1 MNVLVTGGA
10 GYIGSVVANEL
21 LKAGHAVTVYD
32 SLVHGHRAAV
42 PAGARFVQ
50 GDILDDSALGRA
62 MAGSHFDAVMHFA
75 AFIEAGES
83 MREPGQFFR
92 NNVSGSLN
100 LIEATVAHSIP
111 RFVFSSS
118 AGVYASKDTPLT
130 EDDPLKPA
138 SVYGQTKLMIEQMLD
153 WYHRIHGL
161 HYAALRYFNAAGASP
176 SGERGEAHAPETHII
191 PLTLQ
196 VALGQREKIAIFG
209 DDYPTRDGTCVR
221 DYIHVTDLAQAH
233 ILALQALDEG
243 SRVYNLGNGLG
254 FTVKEVIETCR
265 QVTGHPIPAE
275 IGSRRPGDPAELV
288 AGSAKIRCELGWEPQ
303 YPDLHTIVEHA
314 WEWHRTHPHGYGD

>member
-10 GYIGSVVANEL
+10 GYIGSVVADEL

-42 PAGARFVQ
+42 PAGTRFVQ

-62 MAGSHFDAVMHFA
+62 MAEGRFDAVMHFA

-118 AGVYASKDTPLT
+118 AGVYASKDTPLV
-130 EDDPLKPA
+130 EDDPLGPV

-196 VALGQREKIAIFG
+196 VALGQRAKIAIFG

-275 IGSRRPGDPAELV
+275 IGPRRPGDPAELV
-288 AGSAKIRCELGWEPQ
+288 AGSAKIRRELGWKPQ

>member
-1 MNVLVTGGA
+1 MNILVTGGA

-21 LKAGHAVTVYD
+21 LKAGHAVTVCD

-62 MAGSHFDAVMHFA
+62 MAEGRFDAVMHFA

-130 EDDPLKPA
+130 EDDPLEPA

-161 HYAALRYFNAAGASP
+161 HYAAMRYFNAAGASP

-221 DYIHVTDLAQAH
+221 DYIHVADLAQAH
-233 ILALQALDEG
+233 ILALHALDEG
-243 SRVYNLGNGLG
+243 SRIYNLGNGLG

-275 IGSRRPGDPAELV
+275 IGPRRPGDPAELV
-288 AGSAKIRCELGWEPQ
+288 AGSARIRRELDWEPQ